1 MKNKQKEWH
10 HATKHLTM
18 ATATAM
24 GDRRGA
30 AAAAEV
36 LTPAT
41 AASSTD
47 TAVAAEA
54 AAEVAATAADIKSGP
69 GSGINALPMFGSFF
83 SLYLHSTYFLF
94 FRS

>member
-1 MKNKQKEWH
+1 
-10 HATKHLTM
+10 M

-41 AASSTD
+41 AASSTA

-69 GSGINALPMFGSFF
+69 GSGINALPMVGSFYFF
-83 SLYLHSTYFLF
+83 SIYIPHIFCF
-94 FRS
+94 FDQK